1 VIHLDTS
8 FLIRALVSGS
18 PEDRRLRRWLS
29 SRAPLAMSCVA
40 WAEFLC
46 GPVEPD
52 HIELATHLLGEPV
65 PFVAADAAT
74 SAQLFNVSGRRR
86 GSFIDCMIVATA
98 IRAGARLATGNAA
111 DFRRFSSAGLQ
122 IAAD

>member
-1 VIHLDTS
+1 MIHLDTS
-8 FLIRALVSGS
+8 FLIRALVAGS

-29 SRAPLAMSCVA
+29 NRAPLGMSCVS

-52 HIELATHLLGEPV
+52 HVELATRLVGESV

-74 SAQLFNVSGRRR
+74 SAQLFNVSGQRR
-86 GSFIDCMIVATA
+86 GSFTDCMIAATA
-98 IRAGARLATGNAA
+98 IRATAALATGNPA
-111 DFRRFSSAGLQ
+111 DFRRFSSAGLKLV
-122 IAAD
+122 A